1 LCSREFIRQGND
13 GFEMMERGK
22 AKLGQRIGK
31 FPAPLRVVILLLIL
45 GVCWVPI
52 ALPISWVVPDPNLQS
67 LISLPILYLEFIA
80 LLQIWNPQ
88 VHGESKPMRR
98 YGFRSPALNW
108 LNLLSGLL
116 IGWGAVLLLFVFL
129 GEMGWAQWFVAKPN
143 LPKIVAE
150 ALLISFALGFAE
162 ELLFRGWLLDELERD
177 YSKTTATIASALV
190 FALAHFLKPW
200 DAIVASWLTFPA
212 LLILGLTL
220 VWSKRSTRGRM
231 GLAIG
236 YHAGLVGGYYI
247 LNVGNLVKPIAS
259 VPSWLTGMNGNPLA
273 SVPGVLILGTIG
285 LLVRG
290 VNNRASTPLSPQRL
304 VD

>member
-1 LCSREFIRQGND
+1 
-13 GFEMMERGK
+13 MERVIP
-22 AKLGQRIGK
+22 KLAGQIRSY
-31 FPAPLRVVILLLIL
+31 PAPLRVVILLLIL
-45 GVCWVPI
+45 GACWVPI
-52 ALPISWVVPDPNLQS
+52 ALPISWLVPDANLQS
-67 LISLPILYLEFIA
+67 LISLPILYLEFIL

-88 VHGESKPMRR
+88 VHGESKPFRR
-98 YGFRSPALNW
+98 YGFRSPQLNW

-129 GEMGWAQWFVAKPN
+129 GDMGWVRWFAAG
-143 LPKIVAE
+143 PKMLQIVAE
-150 ALLISFALGFAE
+150 ALLISLAFGFAE

-177 YSKTTATIASALV
+177 YSRTTATVASGLV

-220 VWSKRSTRGRM
+220 VWAKRSTNGRL

-273 SVPGVLILGTIG
+273 SVPGVLILGAIG
-285 LLVRG
+285 LWVRSIG
-290 VNNRASTPLSPQRL
+290 NSHTKRRHQRTQG
-304 VD
+304 